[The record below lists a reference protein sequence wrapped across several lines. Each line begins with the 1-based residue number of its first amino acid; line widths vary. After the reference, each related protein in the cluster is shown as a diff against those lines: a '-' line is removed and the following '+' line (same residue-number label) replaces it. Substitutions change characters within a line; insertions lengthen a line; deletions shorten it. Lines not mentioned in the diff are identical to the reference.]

1 MNLIVNSISIISAE
15 SREAKFQT
23 FDKGINVV
31 TSSGI
36 VGGNYAGKS
45 SILRSIFH
53 TLGADAKFNYSRWE
67 SEGKYIYIL
76 DFSVSDCNY
85 IMLRRDSLFK
95 LYDKDLLNSDKGLI
109 FSINN
114 RDKLSEELVKLFNQG
129 IYLRGHDGNYKLS
142 PPAFNYILNYI
153 EQKEINLTEFRTFN
167 NLSAFPAS
175 YYSELIYSHLGV
187 GSDYEN
193 ELKEKLRKSNLRR
206 KVLEDRAKVLTEM
219 SKEITS
225 KGSSILNIEDL
236 KLKINQHEQRYKKVS
251 NSLNKHR
258 RALMKAHNI
267 RVELEQLL
275 KDLDLVISD
284 EKSVVRKVL
293 KTHTCPYCDTTIS
306 DDQSYYFHRVKH
318 IDGYGIQRLS
328 IEEQLA
334 DVNRTIE
341 LENSHYARIQLEA
354 KAIEDEIFN
363 SSKEVKDGLKALGLK
378 EIESNIINQ
387 IGEVQIELDSII
399 EETKE
404 ISNNLKK
411 FQKQRQEVDN
421 FYSEEFNKLLLEYK
435 ITGLSIKEGTKASDK
450 LGSDGTETNISTVAW
465 LLMLL
470 KTKYE
475 FNPNSVIYPVIFD
488 TPNNADLDETNK
500 REIFRLIFDHL
511 PPNGQ
516 IITSL
521 VGFDQSSFSNIDLN
535 VIVLSN
541 PQYDLLNQEDY
552 DVCAELYKEVIKL

>member
-1 MNLIVNSISIISAE
+1 M
-15 SREAKFQT
+15 F
-23 FDKGINVV
+23 
-31 TSSGI
+31 
-36 VGGNYAGKS
+36 
-45 SILRSIFH
+45 
-53 TLGADAKFNYSRWE
+53 
-67 SEGKYIYIL
+67 
-76 DFSVSDCNY
+76 
-85 IMLRRDSLFK
+85 
-95 LYDKDLLNSDKGLI
+95 
-109 FSINN
+109 
-114 RDKLSEELVKLFNQG
+114 
-129 IYLRGHDGNYKLS
+129 
-142 PPAFNYILNYI
+142 I

-193 ELKEKLRKSNLRR
+193 EFKEKLRKSNLRR

-219 SKEITS
+219 SKEVTS
-225 KGSSILNIEDL
+225 KGSSILNIKDL
-236 KLKINQHEQRYKKVS
+236 KLKISQHEQRYKKVS

-284 EKSVVRKVL
+284 EKSNVRKVL
-293 KTHTCPYCDTTIS
+293 KTHTSPYCDTTIS

-363 SSKEVKDGLKALGLK
+363 SSKEVKDGLKVLGLK

-387 IGEVQIELDSII
+387 IGEVQIEMDSII

-521 VGFDQSSFSNIDLN
+521 VGFDRSSYSNIDLN

-552 DVCAELYKEVIKL
+552 GVCAELYKEVIKL